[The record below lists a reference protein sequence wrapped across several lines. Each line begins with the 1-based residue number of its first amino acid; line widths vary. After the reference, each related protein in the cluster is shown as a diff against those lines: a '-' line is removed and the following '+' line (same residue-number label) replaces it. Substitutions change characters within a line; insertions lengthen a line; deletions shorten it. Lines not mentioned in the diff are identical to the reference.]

1 MDTKFKPDPLPQW
14 PGNRVAG
21 GKHLTLW
28 EPSSLVFIQGSLES
42 SLVMRLRKSELD
54 TAAEAVAIILSHMI
68 MGTLG
73 NCKVKPDDG
82 EFFTITWLP
91 DLTSMH
97 DDIPPVIYQFLR
109 EYALISPKHNAEVRK
124 IRKWLH
130 NNFTL
135 PF

>member
-1 MDTKFKPDPLPQW
+1 MNTKVKPTPTPQW

-28 EPSSLVFIQGSLES
+28 EPSRLVFIQGYPES
-42 SLVMRLRKSELD
+42 SLVLRLRKSELD
-54 TAAEAVAIILSHMI
+54 TAAEAVAIIMSHMI
-68 MGTLG
+68 TGTLG

-91 DLTSMH
+91 DLTSTH
-97 DDIPPVIYQFLR
+97 DDIPLVIYQFLQ
-109 EYALISPKHNAEVRK
+109 EYALISPEHKAETRK